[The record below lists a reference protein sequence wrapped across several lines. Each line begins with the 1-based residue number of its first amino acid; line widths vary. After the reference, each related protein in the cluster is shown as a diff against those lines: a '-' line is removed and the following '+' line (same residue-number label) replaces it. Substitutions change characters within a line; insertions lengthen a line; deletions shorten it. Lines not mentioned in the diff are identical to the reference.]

1 MKYQDISAVILA
13 GGRNTRMGGR
23 DKALL
28 RVEGQPIIERS
39 ISVLREIFQEIV
51 IVTNDTRAYEYDG
64 VKIVKDE
71 IKNIGPLGGIYTGL
85 RHVTG
90 NAGFFVACDM
100 PFLHNG
106 SIRQQIEF
114 FNQSPCEA
122 LVPKINAHI
131 EPLHA
136 VYSKIVRERIASFIK
151 DTQECAIKDFLKTI
165 NTCYFGLDDTVLS
178 KHCFKNL
185 NTPVDFKY
193 SHSHRERVRVRGRNW

>member
-1 MKYQDISAVILA
+1 MKYRTVSAVILA

-51 IVTNDTRAYEYDG
+51 IVTNEARSYNYDG
-64 VKIVKDE
+64 VTIVKDE

-90 NAGFFVACDM
+90 NAGFFTACDM

-114 FNQSPCEA
+114 FNQFPCDA
-122 LVPKINAHI
+122 LVPRINAHI

-136 VYSKIVRERIASFIK
+136 VYSKILRERIASFIK
-151 DTQECAIKDFLKTI
+151 DTQAYSIKDFLKTI
-165 NTCYFGLDDTVLS
+165 NVRYLEFDDTVLS

-185 NTPVDFKY
+185 NTPVDYKD
-193 SHSHRERVRVRGRNW
+193 SLSPTGEG